1 VLNSW
6 NPELVGGAE
15 EVVKTLKQ
23 VVTKDWRE
31 NVSEKVPWR
40 IEYQLLRVTAP
51 IDHVQLLTRLFSPP
65 DPQSIY
71 YGREIARLDE
81 DRFVAWVSD

>member
-1 VLNSW
+1 
-6 NPELVGGAE
+6 
-15 EVVKTLKQ
+15 
-23 VVTKDWRE
+23 
-31 NVSEKVPWR
+31 
-40 IEYQLLRVTAP
+40 
-51 IDHVQLLTRLFSPP
+51 LFSPP